1 MDPATVEQLYGAE
14 QTPDDIVGIYSA
26 CYKLAVFMLLLVQMF
41 RMAWQP
47 FFMRQSDE
55 ESAPKTFSQT
65 FVLFNSA
72 AALIFLFV
80 ALFAEQIVSI
90 KVPILDFYLVDEKFW
105 SGLTI
110 VPVLLLAYWFQG
122 WYVNFSAGI
131 FISETTKR
139 LPQITLIGAGITIVA
154 NLVLIPYFG
163 MMGSAAATLLSY
175 FTMAMVIYYYST
187 KAFKV
192 PYQLIYGFGVIL
204 LSVALYY
211 SKAQFLQMGFT
222 DFISSI
228 LIMSIGVLS
237 VVLLSYLALFKRL
250 KI

>member
-1 MDPATVEQLYGAE
+1 
-14 QTPDDIVGIYSA
+14 
-26 CYKLAVFMLLLVQMF
+26 
-41 RMAWQP
+41 
-47 FFMRQSDE
+47 
-55 ESAPKTFSQT
+55 
-65 FVLFNSA
+65 
-72 AALIFLFV
+72 
-80 ALFAEQIVSI
+80 
-90 KVPILDFYLVDEKFW
+90 
-105 SGLTI
+105 
-110 VPVLLLAYWFQG
+110 LLAYWFQG

-163 MMGSAAATLLSY
+163 MMGSAAATLISY

-228 LIMSIGVLS
+228 LIMSVGALS
-237 VVLLSYLALFKRL
+237 VVVLSYLALFKRL